1 MPTWV
6 GLRLIPVNSSMRLAE
21 WRDRGERR
29 LAEGGLDRV
38 MMGLQV
44 AGGATKLQV
53 FEGLNAPSLILLEV
67 AAHGVF
73 THTHTGGDLVVR
85 QAFGASAAPL
95 PSCVAHV
102 GVDGDSAGNPVP

>member
-1 MPTWV
+1 MLAEV
-6 GLRLIPVNSSMRLAE
+6 GLDGVMIGFQVT
-21 WRDRGERR
+21 
-29 LAEGGLDRV
+29 GGT
-38 MMGLQV
+38 
-44 AGGATKLQV
+44 TKLQA
-53 FEGLNAPSLILLEV
+53 FLGLNAPALILLEV